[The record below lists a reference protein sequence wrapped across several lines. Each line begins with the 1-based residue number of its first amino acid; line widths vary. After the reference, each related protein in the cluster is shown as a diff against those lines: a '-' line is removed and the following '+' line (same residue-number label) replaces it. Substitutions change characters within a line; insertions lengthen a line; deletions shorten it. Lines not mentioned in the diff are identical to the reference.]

1 MFIMD
6 AHCDTLMD
14 IVEGRR
20 RLADKDKGGQLDLPR
35 MMEAGVSAQIFAI
48 YVPPEYLPGGG
59 ARRALQYVDAFYR
72 EIEDNSDKLV
82 FALGGRD
89 IEEAHKDGKIAAL
102 LSIEGGEALDGRIEL
117 LRIFY
122 RLGVRLMT
130 LTWSRRNELADGA
143 FEGRTG
149 GGLTRFGVQVVEEM
163 DRLGMVVDVSHLSE
177 AGFWDVMEVSKGPVI
192 ASHSNSKTLCSHPRN
207 LTDEQAKAIAQKGGV
222 IGVNFA
228 GYFLGEGRRSLA
240 GVVDHIDHFSS
251 IIGPECIALG
261 SDFDGLPSEQ
271 LPDELKDVSQLPKV
285 AEELAARGY
294 SESAI
299 QGIMGENLLR
309 AVGRVIG

>member
-14 IVEGRR
+14 VVEGRR

-48 YVPPEYLPGGG
+48 YVSKEYLPGGG
-59 ARRALQYVDAFYR
+59 ARRALQFVDAFYR
-72 EIEDNSDKLV
+72 EIEDNSDKLI
-82 FALGGRD
+82 FATTGSDVDKACEEGR
-89 IEEAHKDGKIAAL
+89 IAAL

-130 LTWSRRNELADGA
+130 LTWSLRNELADGA

-149 GGLTRFGVQVVEEM
+149 GGLTRFGVEVVEEM
-163 DRLGMVVDVSHLSE
+163 DKLGMVVDVSHLSE
-177 AGFWDVMEVSKGPVI
+177 AGFWGVMEVSRKPVI
-192 ASHSNSKTLCSHPRN
+192 ASHSNSKALCSHPRN
-207 LTDEQAKAIAQKGGV
+207 LTDEQAKAIAEKGGV

-240 GVVDHIDHFSS
+240 GVIEHIDHLCTVV
-251 IIGPECIALG
+251 GPEHVGLG
-261 SDFDGLPSEQ
+261 SDFDGLPFEQ
-271 LPDELKDVSQLPKV
+271 LPDELKDVSGLPKI
-285 AEELAARGY
+285 AEALTARGY
-294 SESAI
+294 SEQVI
-299 QGIMGENLLR
+299 KGIMGENLLR
-309 AVGRVIG
+309 VVRSVIG

>member
-14 IVEGRR
+14 VVEGRR

-48 YVPPEYLPGGG
+48 YVSKEYLPGGG
-59 ARRALQYVDAFYR
+59 ARRALQFVDAFYR
-72 EIEDNSDKLV
+72 EIEDNSDKLI
-82 FALGGRD
+82 FATTGSDVDKAR
-89 IEEAHKDGKIAAL
+89 EEGKIAAL

-130 LTWSRRNELADGA
+130 LTWSLRNELADGA

-149 GGLTRFGVQVVEEM
+149 GGLTRFGVEVVEEM

-177 AGFWDVMEVSKGPVI
+177 AGFWDVMKVSAKPII
-192 ASHSNSKTLCSHPRN
+192 ASHSNSKALCSHPRN
-207 LTDEQAKAIAQKGGV
+207 LTDEQAKAIAEKGGV

-240 GVVDHIDHFSS
+240 GVIEHIDYLSAL
-251 IIGPECIALG
+251 IGPEHVGLG
-261 SDFDGLPSEQ
+261 SDFDGLPFEQ
-271 LPDELKDVSQLPKV
+271 LPDELKGVSGLPRI
-285 AEELAARGY
+285 AGELAARGY
-294 SESAI
+294 SEQAI
-299 QGIMGENLLR
+299 KGIMGENLLR
-309 AVGRVIG
+309 VVRSVIG

>member
-1 MFIMD
+1 MK
-6 AHCDTLMD
+6 
-14 IVEGRR
+14 VVVG
-20 RLADKDKGGQLDLPR
+20 ADEDKGGQLDLAR
-35 MMEAGVSAQIFAI
+35 MVEGGVSAQIFAI
-48 YVPPEYLPGGG
+48 YVPPEYLPGAG

-72 EIEDNSDKLV
+72 EIEENSDRLV
-82 FALGGRD
+82 FATSGTD
-89 IEEAHKDGKIAAL
+89 VEEAYEEGKIAAL

-130 LTWSRRNELADGA
+130 LTWSLRNEIADGA

-163 DRLGMVVDVSHLSE
+163 DRLGMVVDVSHLAE
-177 AGFWDVMEVSKGPVI
+177 AGFWDVMEISTKPVI
-192 ASHSNSKTLCSHPRN
+192 ASHSNSKALCSHPRN
-207 LTDEQAKAIAQKGGV
+207 LTDDQARAIAQKGGV

-228 GYFLGEGRRSLA
+228 GHFLGEGRRSLA

-251 IIGPECIALG
+251 IIGPEYIALG
-261 SDFDGLPSEQ
+261 SDFDGLPWEQ

-285 AEELAARGY
+285 AEELAVRATQSQRY
-294 SESAI
+294 RESW
-299 QGIMGENLLR
+299 GEPAPGSRISHRLELL
-309 AVGRVIG
+309 GTSC

>member
-14 IVEGRR
+14 VVEGRR
-20 RLADKDKGGQLDLPR
+20 RLADEDKGGQLDLAR
-35 MMEAGVSAQIFAI
+35 MVEGGVSAQIFAI
-48 YVPPEYLPGGG
+48 YVPPEYLPGAG

-72 EIEDNSDKLV
+72 EIEENSDRLV
-82 FALGGRD
+82 FATSGTD
-89 IEEAHKDGKIAAL
+89 VEEAYEVCKIAAL
-102 LSIEGGEALDGRIEL
+102 LAIEGGEALDGRIEL
-117 LRIFY
+117 QRSFY

-130 LTWSRRNELADGA
+130 LTWSLRNEIADGA

-163 DRLGMVVDVSHLSE
+163 DRLGMVVDVSHLAE
-177 AGFWDVMEVSKGPVI
+177 AGFWDVMEISTKPVI
-192 ASHSNSKTLCSHPRN
+192 ASHSNSKALCSHPRN
-207 LTDEQAKAIAQKGGV
+207 LTDDQARAIAQKGGV

-228 GYFLGEGRRSLA
+228 GHFLGEGRRSLA

-251 IIGPECIALG
+251 IIGPEYIALG
-261 SDFDGLPSEQ
+261 SDFDGLPWEQ

-309 AVGRVIG
+309 AVASVIG

>member
-1 MFIMD
+1 MFVMD

-35 MMEAGVSAQIFAI
+35 MIEAGVSAQIFAI
-48 YVPPEYLPGGG
+48 YVSKEYLPGGG
-59 ARRALQYVDAFYR
+59 ARRALQFVDAFYR
-72 EIEDNSDKLV
+72 EIEDNSDKLI
-82 FALGGRD
+82 FATTGSDVDKAR
-89 IEEAHKDGKIAAL
+89 EEGKIAAF

-130 LTWSRRNELADGA
+130 LTWSLRNELADGA

-149 GGLTRFGVQVVEEM
+149 GGLTRFGVDVVEEM

-177 AGFWDVMEVSKGPVI
+177 AGFWDVMKVSKRPIV
-192 ASHSNSKTLCSHPRN
+192 ASHSNSKELCSHPRN
-207 LTDEQAKAIAQKGGV
+207 LTDDQVKAIAKKGGF

-228 GYFLGEGRRSLA
+228 GYFLGEGRRSLS
-240 GVVDHIDHFSS
+240 GVIDHIDHLCTVV
-251 IIGPECIALG
+251 GPEHVGLG
-261 SDFDGLPSEQ
+261 SDFDGLPFEQ
-271 LPDELKDVSQLPKV
+271 LPDELKDVSGLPKI
-285 AEELAARGY
+285 AEGLAARGY
-294 SESAI
+294 SEQVI
-299 QGIMGENLLR
+299 KGIMGENLLR
-309 AVGRVIG
+309 VVRSVIG

>member
-14 IVEGRR
+14 VVEGKR
-20 RLADKDKGGQLDLPR
+20 RLADEGKGGQLDLAR
-35 MMEAGVSAQIFAI
+35 MIDGGISAQIFAI

-72 EIEDNSDKLV
+72 EIEENSDKLV
-82 FALGGRD
+82 FATSSSDVDGAY
-89 IEEAHKDGKIAAL
+89 EEAKIAAL

-130 LTWSRRNELADGA
+130 LTWSLRNELADGA
-143 FEGRTG
+143 FEERTG

-163 DRLGMVVDVSHLSE
+163 DRLGMVVDVSHLAE
-177 AGFWDVMEVSKGPVI
+177 AGFWDVMEISKRPVI
-192 ASHSNSKTLCSHPRN
+192 ASHSNSKALCSHPRN
-207 LTDEQAKAIAQKGGV
+207 LTDDQARAIAQKGGV

-240 GVVDHIDHFSS
+240 GVADHIDHFAS
-251 IIGPECIALG
+251 IIGPEYIALG

-309 AVGRVIG
+309 AVRSVIG

>member
-14 IVEGRR
+14 VVEGRR
-20 RLADKDKGGQLDLPR
+20 RLADRDKGGQLDLPR
-35 MMEAGVSAQIFAI
+35 MMEAGVSSQIFAI
-48 YVPPEYLPGGG
+48 YVSSEYLPGGG

-82 FALGGRD
+82 FATTGKDVNRAR
-89 IEEAHKDGKIAAL
+89 EEGKIAAL

-130 LTWSRRNELADGA
+130 LTWSLRNELADGA

-149 GGLTRFGVQVVEEM
+149 GGLTRFGVKVVEEM

-177 AGFWDVMEVSKGPVI
+177 AGFWDVMEVSKRPVI

-207 LTDEQAKAIAQKGGV
+207 LTDDQAKAIAKKGGV

-240 GVVDHIDHFSS
+240 GVADHVDYLSEL
-251 IIGPECIALG
+251 IGAEHVALG
-261 SDFDGLPSEQ
+261 SDFDGLPLEQ
-271 LPDELKDVSQLPKV
+271 LPDELKDVSQLPRI

-294 SESAI
+294 SEPAI
-299 QGIMGENLLR
+299 RGIMGENLLR
-309 AVGRVIG
+309 AVRCVIG

>member
-14 IVEGRR
+14 VVDGRR
-20 RLADKDKGGQLDLPR
+20 RLADRGKGGQLDLPR
-35 MMEAGVSAQIFAI
+35 MMEAGVLGQIFAI
-48 YVPPEYLPGGG
+48 YVAPEYLPGAG
-59 ARRALQYVDAFYR
+59 ARRALQFVDAFYR

-82 FALGGRD
+82 FATTGRD
-89 IEEAHKDGKIAAL
+89 VDKAREEGKIASL

-130 LTWSRRNELADGA
+130 LTWSLRNELGDGA

-177 AGFWDVMEVSKGPVI
+177 AGFWDVMKVSKRPVI
-192 ASHSNSKTLCSHPRN
+192 ASHSNSKALCSHPRN
-207 LTDEQAKAIAQKGGV
+207 LTDEQAKAIAKKGGV

-240 GVVDHIDHFSS
+240 GVVDHMDHLSAV
-251 IIGPECIALG
+251 IGPEHVALG
-261 SDFDGLPSEQ
+261 SDFDGLPIEQ
-271 LPDELKDVSQLPKV
+271 LPDELKDVSGLPRI

-299 QGIMGENLLR
+299 RGIMGENMLR
-309 AVGRVIG
+309 AVRSVIG